1 MKHRHSQMP
10 LPPAEV
16 GQISEDLE
24 LREEQEGPGEETFR
38 EDPSPRRRHI
48 PLSHRTSLKVLAFV
62 LCVLSILTAAL
73 SAFGAVMIAE
83 EDLYTIPQE
92 TYLEDTIQNLAT
104 GDSYQLVR
112 ALLRGEE
119 DPASFLLR
127 GNNIRSV
134 SVRFPEGGPMADWSW
149 GDPAGGGVET
159 FWYWS
164 EIDSSLHLDRE
175 DAVRASQAL
184 LEARAEAENIIQQEA
199 GAQPEANFHP
209 DPDALPPAEET
220 PGEEG
225 SSPAGTAPEEIQVVP
240 VAVTLELKSPLTDPD
255 EYLLVS
261 KLIPLAYTMRYWI
274 YAVILGSAVLAVG
287 CLVFL
292 VRASGR
298 RRGLAEPQMGWGT
311 RFPLDLLT
319 VAVGLGSFLM
329 VQFVV
334 EFNWYSCD
342 SLVLELALY
351 ALTAIV
357 VVSAALGWLMSVSLR
372 FKLGIWWRNTVL
384 WQALR
389 LMWFLGKKLWKYL
402 RIAGRKVLAGLGA
415 LGRGVGSLMRN
426 VPLVWRA
433 VLAAAVYLALC
444 GVAYLISA
452 MAWSPGPLLVF
463 WIIQLLVLLP
473 GSVLLGMMCRRLRQG
488 AESLAAGDL
497 SSQVDTRRMLPELR
511 RHGEDL
517 NRIGE
522 GMTAAVEQRLKSERM
537 KTELITNVSHDIKTP
552 LTSIINYADLIGKEP
567 CDNPTVT
574 QYAQVLHR
582 QSERLKR
589 LIDDLVEA
597 SKASTGNLEV
607 LLAPCEV
614 GVLLSQTAGEY
625 EQRLAEKGL
634 RLVTGQPERPVKILA
649 DGRRLWRV
657 FDNLMNNI
665 CKYALSGT
673 RVYLTLEE
681 QDGQAVISFK
691 NTSREAL
698 NLTEA
703 ELMERFV
710 RGDSARTSEGN
721 GLGLSIARSLTEL
734 QKGTLDLT
742 VDGDL
747 FKVVLRFPLLGPG
760 A

>member
-16 GQISEDLE
+16 GQISEELE
-24 LREEQEGPGEETFR
+24 LREEQEGPGEESFR
-38 EDPSPRRRHI
+38 EAPPPRRRHI

-92 TYLEDTIQNLAT
+92 TYLEDTLQNLAT

-127 GNNIRSV
+127 GKNIRSV

-149 GDPAGGGVET
+149 GEPAGGGIET
-159 FWYWS
+159 LWYWA

-184 LEARAEAENIIQQEA
+184 LEARPKAEDII
-199 GAQPEANFHP
+199 HP
-209 DPDALPPAEET
+209 DPGTLPSAEET

-225 SSPAGTAPEEIQVVP
+225 SSPAGTAPEEIQIVP

-255 EYLLVS
+255 EYLLAS

-319 VAVGLGSFLM
+319 VAVGLGIFLM

-334 EFNWYSCD
+334 EFTWYSSD

-372 FKLGIWWRNTVL
+372 FKLGIWWRNTLL

-402 RIAGRKVLAGLGA
+402 RIAGRKVLAGMKA

-426 VPLVWRA
+426 VPLVWRS
-433 VLAAAVYLALC
+433 VLAAAVYLALS

-452 MAWSPGPLLVF
+452 MVWSPGPLLVF

-522 GMTAAVEQRLKSERM
+522 GMMAAVEQRLKSERM

-625 EQRLAEKGL
+625 EQRLAGKGL
-634 RLVTGQPERPVKILA
+634 HLVTGQPERPVKILA

-760 A
+760 

>member
-16 GQISEDLE
+16 SQISEELE
-24 LREEQEGPGEETFR
+24 LREEQEGPEEGSFR
-38 EDPSPRRRHI
+38 EAPPPRRHI

-92 TYLEDTIQNLAT
+92 TYLKDAIQNLAE
-104 GDSYQLVR
+104 GDSYQLAH

-149 GDPAGGGVET
+149 GEPAGDGVET

-199 GAQPEANFHP
+199 GAQPET
-209 DPDALPPAEET
+209 DSLPPAEET

-255 EYLLVS
+255 EYLLAS

-402 RIAGRKVLAGLGA
+402 RIAGRKVLAGLGV
-415 LGRGVGSLMRN
+415 LGRGVGSLVRS

>member
-16 GQISEDLE
+16 GQISEELE
-24 LREEQEGPGEETFR
+24 LREEQEGPGEESFR
-38 EDPSPRRRHI
+38 EAPPPRRRHI
-48 PLSHRTSLKVLAFV
+48 PLSHRTSLKVLAFL

-92 TYLEDTIQNLAT
+92 TYLEDTLQNLAT

-127 GNNIRSV
+127 GKNIRSV

-149 GDPAGGGVET
+149 GEPAGGGIET
-159 FWYWS
+159 LWYWA

-184 LEARAEAENIIQQEA
+184 LEARAKAEDII
-199 GAQPEANFHP
+199 HP
-209 DPDALPPAEET
+209 DPGTLPPAEET

-225 SSPAGTAPEEIQVVP
+225 SSPAGTAPEEIQIVP

-255 EYLLVS
+255 EYLLAS

-319 VAVGLGSFLM
+319 VAVGLGIFLM

-334 EFNWYSCD
+334 EFTWYSSD

-372 FKLGIWWRNTVL
+372 FKLGIWWRNTLL

-402 RIAGRKVLAGLGA
+402 RIAGRKVLAGMKA

-426 VPLVWRA
+426 VPLVWRS
-433 VLAAAVYLALC
+433 VLAAAVYLALS

-634 RLVTGQPERPVKILA
+634 QLVTGQPERPVKILA

-734 QKGTLDLT
+734 QKGKLDLT

>member
-16 GQISEDLE
+16 GQISEELE
-24 LREEQEGPGEETFR
+24 LREEQEGPGEESFR
-38 EDPSPRRRHI
+38 EAPPPRRRHI
-48 PLSHRTSLKVLAFV
+48 PLSHRTSLKVLAFL

-92 TYLEDTIQNLAT
+92 TYLEDTLQNLAT

-127 GNNIRSV
+127 GKNIRSV

-149 GDPAGGGVET
+149 GEPAGGGIET
-159 FWYWS
+159 LWYWA

-184 LEARAEAENIIQQEA
+184 LEARAKAEDII
-199 GAQPEANFHP
+199 HP
-209 DPDALPPAEET
+209 DPGTLPPAEET

-225 SSPAGTAPEEIQVVP
+225 SSPAGTAPEEIQIVP

-255 EYLLVS
+255 EYLLAS

-319 VAVGLGSFLM
+319 VAVGLGIFL

-334 EFNWYSCD
+334 EFTWYSSD
-342 SLVLELALY
+342 SPVLELALY

-372 FKLGIWWRNTVL
+372 FKLGIWWRNTLL

-402 RIAGRKVLAGLGA
+402 RIAGRKVLAGMKA

-426 VPLVWRA
+426 VPLVWRS
-433 VLAAAVYLALC
+433 VLAAAVYLALS

-634 RLVTGQPERPVKILA
+634 QLVTGQPERPVKILA

-734 QKGTLDLT
+734 QKGKLDLT

>member
-16 GQISEDLE
+16 SQISEELE
-24 LREEQEGPGEETFR
+24 LREEQEGPEEGSFR
-38 EDPSPRRRHI
+38 EAPPPRRHI

-92 TYLEDTIQNLAT
+92 TYLKDAIQNLAE
-104 GDSYQLVR
+104 GDSYQLAH

-149 GDPAGGGVET
+149 GEPAGGGVET

-199 GAQPEANFHP
+199 GAQPET
-209 DPDALPPAEET
+209 DSLPPAEET

-255 EYLLVS
+255 EYLLAS

-402 RIAGRKVLAGLGA
+402 RIAGRKVLAGLGV
-415 LGRGVGSLMRN
+415 LGRGVGSLVRS